1 VQPGPR
7 LAAKRAK
14 TKKEKQSHDSCLR
27 CGWPGSPP
35 VLCPLVIDAPYS
47 MITITYVRAKRN
59 AGEKGAL
66 PIGELEWLARASA
79 RIALIITLDNGYSTV
94 YCL

>member
-1 VQPGPR
+1 
-7 LAAKRAK
+7 
-14 TKKEKQSHDSCLR
+14 
-27 CGWPGSPP
+27 
-35 VLCPLVIDAPYS
+35 

-79 RIALIITLDNGYSTV
+79 RMALIIALDMGTYPV
-94 YCL
+94 WHAAWPMAFKRDVRAHKDLGG